1 MSAPKIINV
10 LAISGSLRKK
20 SANSG
25 LVRHAIKIG
34 NARNDVSISTF
45 DIGKLPLFNE
55 DLNDDAPEVV
65 KQWREEMI

>member
-25 LVRHAIKIG
+25 LVRHAMKIG

-45 DIGKLPLFNE
+45 DIGKLHGGKLSKRPM
-55 DLNDDAPEVV
+55 PYSSQVQSIIIV
-65 KQWREEMI
+65 